1 MPTDKELAELFGIDP
16 SLEQRPTLSQQ
27 RALVSSGSFQA
38 PYTASQEAFPTIP
51 EMSVQNVL
59 GYNQGT
65 GAKLGNGLAK
75 MGVTAL
81 SSGVENTIGLF
92 NGIGQ
97 MVTNAVDNDP
107 NTSITEGLWNNATG
121 RSVDAINEWARDAFP
136 TYYTEAQEKMGL
148 ESMLPGSGNA
158 INWWSDKFLGGAGYM
173 LGAVG
178 SGMLASGL
186 LRGASNA
193 TVKGLLKKE
202 LAGAVK
208 DATGTTSAS
217 LLEKGGLGIVMA
229 HGESSV
235 EARDIKKNT
244 YDSLLAQ
251 GIDPVEAEK
260 ISSAAGNVGY
270 AINMALVGGTDISMF
285 GKSLLGW
292 RGLKQ
297 KNKYL
302 ATEAGQ
308 AVAKTPGKIDKYLPA
323 IEGFGK
329 EFSQEVGQLGTQKG
343 VEDFYLRQHE
353 MSSLGDFFEVIG
365 NVVGESI
372 KSLGTNEGWEAG
384 LLGGFLG
391 GPAGA
396 IQSRGATDEE
406 YKRAQIAADVIN
418 TGFKNIQ
425 NTKDNIL
432 QAAVSGKMAEQAL
445 QNGDK
450 ERFYDNKSD
459 EFKGYVKAV
468 EKNGGTDVLIS
479 QMESMKNAP
488 TEKVRQF
495 FQIPAGYDFNDN
507 VKNTKINEAINE
519 IKQIAETHRK
529 IQENYPTLT
538 KPVFDALFDA
548 ATSLNNTSKRVG
560 ELSGELSVLSSG
572 ELTFSELDYKND
584 VDYRNKF
591 NREAKAVIDKYKQ
604 ISPSGADEIIEK
616 MKALKYLTLERRQKY
631 IKQWE
636 QATEHPEEIVKQAE
650 AVATKTTQEPPV
662 QVLPV
667 NTEDPK
673 ANERNK
679 LNNNILAEETG
690 LNSEE
695 KLAAA
700 KQKLIDIDAYG
711 VLLNQAFPQ
720 EAEQNKKEE
729 EKLKK
734 VIQDR
739 IKNYENKINELKYSD
754 KYILHGASRIGS
766 IFNFR
771 LKRDAEGKIIGE
783 EWLTP
788 IDDLVA
794 ISNIKWQDINSKTT
808 LSYEEYNVPGETP
821 GAIKRLADTD
831 MFPEDYPAGIRTGI
845 KVGDKYYSIAMQV
858 NGIQY
863 GWLLDP
869 DRFQFKNSN
878 PVGNK
883 EDIERRRQ
891 EELDNYVTK
900 TKKEEDYTRED
911 VETFM
916 KETDAKLKRGE
927 ITQEKRDEI
936 KGIIQGLVNSD
947 ETAKQYIRPLELAT
961 ELAKAEKEINAK
973 YDAELAKAEEYSSFN
988 PNSTDHLAMLNP
1000 GFVTTDGQGKV
1011 VPSALGLEYI
1021 REYKNLMNAFS
1032 VLREKIAN
1040 GETISLLDIQDYAN
1054 LIPQDYFFASEPEEA
1069 VKFLEKREGK
1079 FTTEFNGR
1087 TFGPLVLDRRND
1099 VFFEFKEGK
1108 FVEIDKETSQNLL
1121 EQFERHPS
1129 VKRQLDKLTNNYLAV
1144 LGNDGAKNP
1153 VILTL
1158 KYKKLSEVKD
1168 LSKDVITALD
1178 KVTKD
1183 PNIDIQ
1189 QITKDKGI
1197 FIAGNLNKDTF
1208 GAPVSLNLEVKATKG
1223 GKPKFVLNVYSVK
1236 SPIGIPSGD
1245 IVLNQPSEKYPYIK
1259 TEGETLTYVK
1269 GKTETPIT
1277 NSQELID
1284 AINTITENWVR
1295 SSKYKADNN
1304 LKLSKSD
1311 QLISTLFIKELGE
1324 TSPLKITSLGQRPES
1339 NSQNLA
1345 GATIDN
1351 QLITTLNLRGK
1362 SELVDSKTEP
1372 AVPLSDFFEEPSATE
1387 PVTPSFTSE
1396 AFGEAPAETS
1406 TDPIATQA
1414 TADFGDVFGIFTP
1427 QNTSN
1432 NSNDDSTAF
1441 KLSEEIGEDRNLIEA
1456 IKELSDILDIQTEEN
1471 PDGKISVKEFDE
1483 INKNVRAK
1491 GYSWGRLIGNVI
1503 ELSKKRGK
1511 GVEFHEAFHA
1521 IFRIFLSKAE
1531 IQQAYKD
1538 ARKKYG
1544 EPKELDE
1551 FRAEHPS
1558 RYNLSKSD
1566 LELLWLEEQMAD
1578 DYQSSKLEKKGV
1590 FQKIFD
1596 KLKKLV
1602 SSIFNSV
1609 NSIDSL
1615 FDKINS
1621 GYYKTANPRTD
1632 VVYFPGQA
1640 FKLIKDSN
1648 GKYLDPSLN
1657 ERVIGKVLTE
1667 ALKIKVTKGF
1677 LEPSDMKEIAS
1688 RLNVTYYNAK
1698 TFKDA
1703 IIRLKEGIP
1712 GVQEADPIGAQAKAR
1727 EIIRIQ
1733 LALKSEENQALLYE
1747 EINER
1752 IATTGFPVEDIDTS
1766 DEEDKPMEMAAKD
1779 TSEKGGWGG
1788 LSTRIREWLSS
1799 IRVPS
1804 DDFELNLTDAEL
1816 ANPVHQNFVNPYQLY
1831 NALDRSLVNTR
1842 REDILPRFEIVSRTN
1857 KTLRAAYNRLV
1868 KDVSEDLEVPLDN
1881 ATILEQ
1887 DFQTLSGSS
1896 TFNMFVS
1903 NFNTMRADRIKPLID
1918 PESNKSKIIRSNIND
1933 IQDIQVNDWK
1943 GNWFY
1948 KNLDNK
1954 LSVVESKLSAIT
1966 KDFNK
1971 VLSFYNPLQQLEII
1985 KNIKK
1990 NFEDIG
1996 ISLDDSYI
2004 KYSFV
2009 NNTLADKGAVEQL
2022 QDNELF
2028 QQLVKDLELFPEVDW
2043 IGSDLLKGLSESIK
2057 AGGFYKSSEEAAE
2070 KGAESRLKKIA
2081 LGNSVFD
2088 ESVVPVTVRN
2098 IEGKIVYLN
2107 LKPNYY
2113 LYESF
2118 LWRDGN
2124 RVAAFKQGTLQ
2135 AAFNSDGNYM
2145 SDWQFELYNQALKYN
2160 HWLNAEN
2167 AETIMKN
2174 FRMFVAEGLSK
2185 THLDNELNVE
2195 EFRESI
2201 EKTYTDTDQASTYLI
2216 MLNQFSKSIPER
2228 VVNNFRITDN
2238 KQEFAP
2244 FMLVQTEG
2252 KNTQYPVLAPVNS
2265 YNEGLK
2271 LNQKALDILS
2281 NYMEQEFERIQNV
2294 KKGLKVKIEKVNL
2307 SEKDRGYDYFNFK
2320 SIKGIDE
2327 AAYAELKETWNKE
2340 KAQELIEKDI
2350 NQKFQ
2355 DFLAE
2360 LKKTKL
2366 ITEENTTTI
2375 LPDYFRNV
2383 DKVQEDAL
2391 FNFWINQYV
2400 NSLAFNNLM
2409 FGDSALNFKSFLDEV
2424 KRMGGPNANGPS
2436 LGSAATTVDVIKDS
2450 KKKSVFNGKEV
2461 NTTDAQSYATPEWF
2475 LTKYLKGLGKS
2486 NKEVDKILKKV
2497 IRGYVLS
2504 AKEVDILNKNA
2515 SLINSKKTALFNQ
2528 NIYGKT
2534 STHVLLRSITSEAI
2548 DRKELD
2554 RLYDLIDANQS
2565 YPGIHD
2571 DINKLWSAVPG
2582 REELHEQLNNM
2593 YSKGVE
2599 LRFRESAVKTQT
2611 VLNTPFIVS
2620 DNYIREQMVTDGLK
2634 DEIKS
2639 GVQYIQLITGEQGDG
2654 EATVGKAK
2662 VSFKNLA
2669 LQYENLLGIK
2679 QSKTYKLFQKLLFP
2693 HGNFS
2698 EKYISKLFE
2707 KSLNK
2712 NAQDILL
2719 KTFLVSDHT
2728 GFKHNINRLTTLKK
2742 AENIF
2747 NSIVSS
2753 VTFRQLNAGH
2763 KLTLVSDEGYGVIR
2777 DAEGKVIPANKL
2789 KQGFTG
2795 KKDRLSYKF
2804 DAEKNV
2810 WYAEAIIS
2818 AQLASQLG
2826 YTTGK
2831 AFEFVGVRIPT
2842 QDKHSMI
2849 NLRVVDVLPAE
2860 TGNCCILPHEIIELA
2875 GLDFDIDSEFLNGAS
2890 YYEKANAL
2898 GFFGDYYTTEKKYEQ
2913 AFEEYLEGAKI
2924 YDGRF
2929 ILDYKDGLKANEEY
2943 KKIQSKL
2950 LELGVDLSVY
2960 KSMYTN
2966 WDDGYQK
2973 TSAES
2978 KLISQIFTP
2987 ATELEIENLK
2997 KKKQA
3002 IQEKTSELVLKG
3014 LGYKTD
3020 FEEFKEK
3027 YTSQIDKNISHF
3039 NKGEFDKI
3047 QALSVGELNNNLW
3060 EISKYLVM
3068 NKDNEQV
3075 AQTSA
3080 TRFIAD
3086 DFRDKYFKT
3095 GIFKD
3100 PGALKDINSAQSIV
3114 KAKWLNSVGEVG
3126 IGIPAL
3132 SNIAFNYLV
3141 KADVE
3146 GYTKYVNS
3154 EGQRI
3159 NDINSAFVSIFVDAA
3174 NENDPVYLNLT
3185 GDNTGAVLNAM
3196 QRGMNAERAL
3206 LLNIQPAMIELIN
3219 NLDADTGQIFKKQGF
3234 DILSK
3239 NILEKYKGGKQIE
3252 LSDENL
3258 VKAKV
3263 AFETNNFDTIS
3274 KEEYNF
3280 IQYAA
3285 IENFLADREEAEL
3298 VRNLNPIISL
3308 AKGVKPTFAEMSQI
3322 DKAIKALGLV
3332 NENGKAKLGKK
3343 LVSDTYKAVLHSNF
3357 LTNLVE
3363 DYWKFKKDSANLFI
3377 VQSEFANKVVE
3388 EVKELVKDSK
3398 VGNEEFNSKLNLA
3411 LVSFLQTKKLQM
3423 MNKGMNVS
3431 DILTLDK
3438 DVKPLYIQQF
3448 EQLKKDEY
3456 FGKNKFIKSL
3466 KYTPVP
3472 FTKGAL
3478 AGKFLHKLTMPSRI
3492 RKDAYYQG
3500 QMMNS
3505 VEELFKPDN
3514 VSEETAAL
3522 AKDFIKNLLRITTGK
3537 DAGLFKNE
3545 SFSEFVRPDL
3555 TQSVDRALNEV
3566 VDILQKEGDYTK
3578 AFGLTKEELI
3588 NEAVDTIARDYSLQD
3603 MFQTAN
3609 LSQIG
3614 LKKVENGLSG
3624 TMNFVPPRFIY
3635 NFADVYRRNTYSVEK
3650 SESGVTFP
3658 VTYTKTFTI
3667 GHKDINAAAFP
3678 LNTWKMI
3685 NDTKAA
3691 VKKVE
3696 PIQKVENKQTK
3707 EQINFLEEQT
3717 PGYKER
3723 TIRNA
3728 SADATIAMA
3737 VDFNSAGEKLTKSS
3751 VLNQNKKYIPL
3762 NANNLTVTKERV
3774 DKIVEELNSINKKS
3788 SSVAS
3793 IPQNLVS
3800 GVESFGTTQ
3809 EATQEV
3815 KRILGNS
3822 PHSIDMIEAGVRTRT
3837 TRSVGE
3843 MEKYNIKVGD
3853 IVKQFGKSADGTTK
3867 TILTRITAIHPKGSP
3882 EFLNTWE
3889 KEGWTTDGVK
3899 AIKRFKDGAAA
3910 IEFEIVK
3917 PSITLNIAGNGIYTM
3932 KGKYTQQQVDDFTY
3946 DLLKAVVESPNL
3958 KNKIELLRTGGQ
3970 TGFDEAGA
3978 KAAQRLG
3985 IKTLV
3990 LAPKGWVFRD
4000 ITGKDISSEEQ
4011 FKSRFQKF
4019 IPEQGNLFELSAEDV
4034 KNIEEGKLPEI
4045 NKCKE

>member
-1 MPTDKELAELFGIDP
+1 MPIDISKQLQSLSPSLGVQAELGAGTPVKLSKREENIVEDYTVLP
-16 SLEQRPTLSQQ
+16 GQNPEEIAGQEQG
-27 RALVSSGSFQA
+27 AL
-38 PYTASQEAFPTIP
+38 P
-51 EMSVQNVL
+51 
-59 GYNQGT
+59 
-65 GAKLGNGLAK
+65 KLGNGLAK

-81 SSGVENTIGLF
+81 SSGVENTVGLF

-107 NTSITEGLWNNATG
+107 STSITEGLWNNATG
-121 RSVDAINEWARDAFP
+121 KSVDAINLWAKDAFP
-136 TYYTEAQEKMGL
+136 TYYTEAQQKMGV
-148 ESMLPGSGNA
+148 ESLLPGSGNA
-158 INWWSDKFLGGAGYM
+158 VNWWSDKFLGGAGYM

-186 LRGASNA
+186 LKGASSA
-193 TVKGLLKKE
+193 TAKNLLKQE
-202 LAGAVK
+202 LSNAAK
-208 DATGTTSAS
+208 SAAGTTSAS
-217 LLEKGGLGIVMA
+217 LVEKGGLGIVMA

-244 YDSLLAQ
+244 YDKLIAQ

-270 AINMALVGGTDISMF
+270 AVNMALVGGTDISMF
-285 GKSLLGW
+285 GKSLMGW

-297 KNKYL
+297 ESKYL
-302 ATEAGQ
+302 GLEGGK
-308 AVAKTPGKIDKYLPA
+308 AVAKLPGKIDKYLPT

-353 MSSLGDFFEVIG
+353 ISSFNDAIDVMGSI
-365 NVVGESI
+365 VGETI
-372 KSLGTNEGWEAG
+372 KSLGTNEGWESG

-391 GPAGA
+391 APAGA
-396 IQSRGATDEE
+396 LQSRGATDEE

-418 TGFKNIQ
+418 TGFKNLQ
-425 NTKDNIL
+425 NTKENLL
-432 QAAVSGKMAEQAL
+432 QSSVSGKMAEQNL
-445 QNGDK
+445 KDGQKDK
-450 ERFYDNKSD
+450 FYDNKHD
-459 EFKGYVKAV
+459 EFKGYVKTV
-468 EKNGGTDVLIS
+468 EENGGTDVLI
-479 QMESMKNAP
+479 QQIESMKQAP
-488 TEKVRQF
+488 IEEVKQF
-495 FQIPAGYDFNDN
+495 FQIPAQYNFTEQS
-507 VKNTKINEAINE
+507 KNQKIDEAIKE
-519 IKQIAETHRK
+519 IKAIADVHRK
-529 IQENYPTLT
+529 IKENYPTIT

-548 ATSLNNTSKRVG
+548 STALDNTSKRVG
-560 ELSGELSVLSSG
+560 ELSGELSALSSG

-636 QATEHPEEIVKQAE
+636 QATENPEEIVKQAE
-650 AVATKTTQEPPV
+650 AVATKTAQEPPV

-673 ANERNK
+673 ANERNS

-700 KQKLIDIDAYG
+700 KQKLIDVDAYG

-734 VIQDR
+734 VVQDR

-771 LKRDAEGKIIGE
+771 LKRDADGKIIGE

-808 LSYEEYNVPGETP
+808 LSYEEYNVPGETG
-821 GAIKRLADTD
+821 GAVKRLADTD
-831 MFPEDYPAGIRTGI
+831 MFPEDYPAGIRSGI

-869 DRFQFKNSN
+869 DRFQFLENGK
-878 PVGNK
+878 
-883 EDIERRRQ
+883 
-891 EELDNYVTK
+891 YV
-900 TKKEEDYTRED
+900 
-911 VETFM
+911 
-916 KETDAKLKRGE
+916 
-927 ITQEKRDEI
+927 
-936 KGIIQGLVNSD
+936 
-947 ETAKQYIRPLELAT
+947 
-961 ELAKAEKEINAK
+961 
-973 YDAELAKAEEYSSFN
+973 SFN
-988 PNSTDHLAMLNP
+988 PNSTDHLALLNP

-1054 LIPQDYFFASEPEEA
+1054 LIPQDYFFASKPEEA

-1153 VILTL
+1153 VVLTL

-1168 LSKDVITALD
+1168 LSKDVIAALD
-1178 KVTKD
+1178 KVSKD

-1304 LKLSKSD
+1304 IKLSKSD
-1311 QLISTLFIKELGE
+1311 QLLSTLFIKELGE

-1362 SELVDSKTEP
+1362 SELVESKTEP
-1372 AVPLSDFFEEPSATE
+1372 AVPLSDFFEETPAAKLTSDIESKKAEIEKNRQRELSNQANATNPDYVNSINKRYDRE
-1387 PVTPSFTSE
+1387 LAALEAPKPSFTSE

-1427 QNTSN
+1427 QQTST

-1441 KLSEEIGEDRNLIEA
+1441 KLSEEIGDDRNLIEA

-1609 NSIDSL
+1609 NGIDSL

-1640 FKLIKDSN
+1640 FKLIKDSL

-1657 ERVIGKVLTE
+1657 EKVIGKVLTE
-1667 ALKIKVTKGF
+1667 ALKIKLTKGF
-1677 LEPSDMKEIAS
+1677 LEPSDMKKIAS

-1698 TFKDA
+1698 TFKNA
-1703 IIRLKEGIP
+1703 IIRLKNGIP

-1766 DEEDKPMEMAAKD
+1766 QEDDLPMSNIAKD
-1779 TSEKGGWGG
+1779 TSEKGGYNGTSQR
-1788 LSTRIREWLSS
+1788 LREWLSS

-1804 DDFELNLTDAEL
+1804 DDFELNLTEEEL

-1933 IQDIQVNDWK
+1933 IQDIQVNNWK

-1954 LSVVESKLSAIT
+1954 LSFVEDKLTAIN
-1966 KDFNK
+1966 KDFNN
-1971 VLSFYNPLQQLEII
+1971 VLSFYNPLQQPEII

-2009 NNTLADKGAVEQL
+2009 NNTLSRNSAVEQL

-2043 IGSDLLKGLSESIK
+2043 IDSDLLKQAK
-2057 AGGFYKSSEEAAE
+2057 ASTKFGGFYKEEIVNQKE
-2070 KGAESRLKKIA
+2070 ENKNKGELESRLKKIA

-2135 AAFNSDGNYM
+2135 AEFNSDGNYM

-2271 LNQKALDILS
+2271 LNQKALDVLS

-2294 KKGLKVKIEKVNL
+2294 KEGLKVKIEKVNL

-2320 SIKGIDE
+2320 SIKDIDE
-2327 AAYAELKETWNKE
+2327 VAYAELKETWNKE

-2355 DFLAE
+2355 DFLVE

-2424 KRMGGPNANGPS
+2424 KRMAGPNANGPS

-2497 IRGYVLS
+2497 IRGYELS
-2504 AKEVDILNKNA
+2504 TKEVDILNKNA
-2515 SLINSKKTALFNQ
+2515 SLINPKKTALFNQ

-2534 STHVLLRSITSEAI
+2534 STHVLLRSVVSMPNN
-2548 DRKELD
+2548 RKELD
-2554 RLYDLIDANQS
+2554 RLYDLVDANQS
-2565 YPGIHD
+2565 YSDIQD

-2599 LRFRESAVKTQT
+2599 LRLRESAVKTQT

-2620 DNYIREQMVTDGLK
+2620 DNYIREQVVTDGLK

-2707 KSLNK
+2707 KSLDK

-2777 DAEGKVIPANKL
+2777 DAEGKVIPVNKL

-2875 GLDFDIDSEFLNGAS
+2875 GSDFDIDSEFLNGAS

-2943 KKIQSKL
+2943 KALQSKL
-2950 LELGVDLSVY
+2950 LQYKADIAEFGQFSDEAVNKMTEEAIKALGSGITDL
-2960 KSMYTN
+2960 
-2966 WDDGYQK
+2966 
-2973 TSAES
+2973 
-2978 KLISQIFTP
+2978 
-2987 ATELEIENLK
+2987 ATRERVVKALMEKKAIEK
-2997 KKKQA
+2997 
-3002 IQEKTSELVLKG
+3002 KTSELVLKG

-3174 NENDPVYLNLT
+3174 KENDPVYLNLT

-3206 LLNIQPAMIELIN
+3206 LLNVQPAMIELIN

-3252 LSDENL
+3252 LSDDNL

-3263 AFETNNFDTIS
+3263 AFETNNFDVIS

-3343 LVSDTYKAVLHSNF
+3343 PVSDTYKAVLHSNF

-3578 AFGLTKEELI
+3578 AFGLSKEELI

-3635 NFADVYRRNTYSVEK
+3635 TFADVYRRNTYSVDK

-3691 VKKVE
+3691 VKKVTPTQVVDSNKE
-3696 PIQKVENKQTK
+3696 VIEQPIQNKEVKGENITSKGSEFAKKLTNVGNSVGLTYKGKEYVNSEHAYQTWKSGEFNQAGYDLKGGKVRGGKIGDTFTIMTDILTEKFKQHPELVQGINERGSLDYLQKSTHNVNGDKFWESTGQNKFIEALTQAYKNVNQSKEIKPNEVIPLTESQRFTRESAEKDTDYMYLFTDNAGRTSGSGVIDPNSWYAKKYGIDKKYASKTQAVARGLENVYPITTMVDDKRTQWTDAQFD
-3707 EQINFLEEQT
+3707 E
-3717 PGYKER
+3717 YKKIIDDE
-3723 TIRNA
+3723 I
-3728 SADATIAMA
+3728 ATIKEASKNYKGIKFGAEMPFGKGA
-3737 VDFNSAGEKLTKSS
+3737 ISNMKDSAPKIWNYLNTKLAEIGIDNTGKTPKVINQPTEIKPKIVDSGIDE
-3751 VLNQNKKYIPL
+3751 
-3762 NANNLTVTKERV
+3762 NLTTN
-3774 DKIVEELNSINKKS
+3774 D
-3788 SSVAS
+3788 
-3793 IPQNLVS
+3793 
-3800 GVESFGTTQ
+3800 
-3809 EATQEV
+3809 
-3815 KRILGNS
+3815 
-3822 PHSIDMIEAGVRTRT
+3822 
-3837 TRSVGE
+3837 
-3843 MEKYNIKVGD
+3843 
-3853 IVKQFGKSADGTTK
+3853 
-3867 TILTRITAIHPKGSP
+3867 
-3882 EFLNTWE
+3882 
-3889 KEGWTTDGVK
+3889 
-3899 AIKRFKDGAAA
+3899 FK
-3910 IEFEIVK
+3910 
-3917 PSITLNIAGNGIYTM
+3917 
-3932 KGKYTQQQVDDFTY
+3932 
-3946 DLLKAVVESPNL
+3946 
-3958 KNKIELLRTGGQ
+3958 
-3970 TGFDEAGA
+3970 
-3978 KAAQRLG
+3978 
-3985 IKTLV
+3985 
-3990 LAPKGWVFRD
+3990 
-4000 ITGKDISSEEQ
+4000 
-4011 FKSRFQKF
+4011 
-4019 IPEQGNLFELSAEDV
+4019 
-4034 KNIEEGKLPEI
+4034 
-4045 NKCKE
+4045 C